1 MLPLVLG
8 ICCGFL
14 SSIPPLGPGAL
25 LLLRRGLEGRTADGV
40 AAAAGGAIADASYC
54 ALAVV
59 GFSYLFL
66 KHPDLAASMK
76 WVGVTILVLLGTWF
90 LTNNPDAPRADGL
103 HSNGGNWPR
112 QAVLGFSL
120 TAFNPTLLLTWSTGV
135 AMIASLGVGVFAKS
149 TRYAFPLGVALGD
162 VAWALIAL
170 FLYRRLGSY
179 LPYRI
184 LRIFMRSIGVILLAI
199 AGFFAL
205 GATPS

>member
-1 MLPLVLG
+1 VLPLLLG
-8 ICCGFL
+8 FCCGFL

-40 AAAAGGAIADASYC
+40 AAATGGAVADASYC

-66 KHPDLAASMK
+66 KHPGLAASMK

-90 LTNNPDAPRADGL
+90 LTNRLEAPRADGL
-103 HSNGGNWPR
+103 PANGGNWSR

-120 TAFNPTLLLTWSTGV
+120 AAFNPTLLITWSTGV
-135 AMIASLGVGVFAKS
+135 AMIASLGVGVFSKPS
-149 TRYAFPLGVALGD
+149 RYAFPLGVALGD

-170 FLYRRLGSY
+170 LLYRRLGSY
-179 LPYRI
+179 LPHRMLRI
-184 LRIFMRSIGVILLAI
+184 LMRSIGVMLLVI
-199 AGFFAL
+199 AGLFAL
-205 GATPS
+205 GAIRS